1 MFLDRI
7 PSNIGSWSS
16 TVLVKFDEDS
26 REPFLLLS
34 QYGDNVWKSYTGQLW
49 A

>member
-7 PSNIGSWSS
+7 LSNIDSWS

-26 REPFLLLS
+26 REPFLVLS